1 MDKNLIDGK
10 KVLIVDDE
18 KDIIETIED
27 LLERC
32 VIESAMDFNSAKE
45 LIVHN
50 KYDAVILDVMGV
62 DGYELLKIAN
72 EKQLPTII
80 LTGHALS
87 AENFKKSIKNGAYI
101 YLPKDNMFYIA
112 EYIAELFE
120 ANASSRDKSGK
131 WFLSL
136 SHSFDKKFGKDW
148 KKNDKPFWQDFANIF
163 KFTKEELEDIL

>member
-1 MDKNLIDGK
+1 MDMNLIDGK

-27 LLERC
+27 LLEKC

-62 DGYELLKIAN
+62 NGYELLKIAN
-72 EKQLPTII
+72 EKQLPAII
-80 LTGHALS
+80 LTAHALS
-87 AENFKKSIKNGAYI
+87 AENFKKSIRNGACI

-112 EYIAELFE
+112 EYLAELFE
-120 ANASSRDKSGK
+120 AIASSRDKSGR
-131 WFLSL
+131 WFLTL
-136 SHSFDKKFGKDW
+136 APSFEQKFGKDW
-148 KKNDKPFWQDFANIF
+148 KKNDKLFWQDFANLF
-163 KFTKEELEDIL
+163 EFTKEELEEVL